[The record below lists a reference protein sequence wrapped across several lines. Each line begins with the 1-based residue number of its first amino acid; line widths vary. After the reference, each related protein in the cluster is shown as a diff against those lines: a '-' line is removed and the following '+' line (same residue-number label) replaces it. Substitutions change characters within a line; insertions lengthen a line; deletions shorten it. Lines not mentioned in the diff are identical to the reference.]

1 MMLSAYNIWLSQIP
15 SLYEFL
21 WHISEFED
29 DSKHLM
35 SYACTAT
42 IDDVSWAIRFN
53 MNNVIESNES
63 VYRTIDYR
71 SVVVTKRLKSYWVT
85 MLSIGWFNMLNVIE
99 YHETVWR
106 TIEYCS
112 DKAFKIIQSHGV
124 VYLTIENRI
133 D

>member
-1 MMLSAYNIWLSQIP
+1 MYAEIFKTGGIVLLVMSNYCV
-15 SLYEFL
+15 
-21 WHISEFED
+21 EFED

-71 SVVVTKRLKSYWVT
+71 SVVVTKRLKSY
-85 MLSIGWFNMLNVIE
+85 
-99 YHETVWR
+99 
-106 TIEYCS
+106 
-112 DKAFKIIQSHGV
+112 
-124 VYLTIENRI
+124 
-133 D
+133 

>member
-1 MMLSAYNIWLSQIP
+1 
-15 SLYEFL
+15 
-21 WHISEFED
+21 
-29 DSKHLM
+29 
-35 SYACTAT
+35 
-42 IDDVSWAIRFN
+42 
-53 MNNVIESNES
+53 
-63 VYRTIDYR
+63 
-71 SVVVTKRLKSYWVT
+71 

-124 VYLTIENRI
+124 VYPTIENRT